1 MVVCPL
7 HHTMISFII
16 HRVLLSIAAQD
27 MITRT
32 QTVWPRYGT
41 NPGYEQPGVGAH
53 GFQEICTSSLATALE
68 WGMFEYAKGV
78 LDNYLSYFVRSRGRV
93 LYRGL
98 EMSQLGRL
106 LVLTAEYYFYTGDE
120 TMLLRHQDK
129 LRGIAEHLYHRRQMA
144 LEQYPAADD
153 PRHGMPTGNDEADMF
168 IYSVLLDAK
177 TELAFISIA
186 AEMWRGFRD
195 LGDAIASIVAA
206 HSTATSSRTSASVH
220 GSSLNGV
227 RVPVLAEL
235 GQNLTAEAPAIL
247 RDLQHSM
254 LISKIPG
261 TYPRCLPYVAGAGTC
276 DELNATQATSDRA
289 SESWRTYSE
298 LMLRYDSN

>member
-1 MVVCPL
+1 
-7 HHTMISFII
+7 
-16 HRVLLSIAAQD
+16 

-68 WGMFEYAKGV
+68 WGLFEYAENV
-78 LDNYLSYFVRSRGRV
+78 LENYLEYFVRSRGRV

-106 LVLTAEYYFYTGDE
+106 LVLTADYYFYTGDE
-120 TMLLRHQDK
+120 ALILRHQDK
-129 LRGIAEHLYHRRQMA
+129 LRGIADHLHHRRQIA
-144 LEQYPAADD
+144 LAQFPDAND
-153 PRHGMPTGNDEADMF
+153 PRHGMPTGNDEADLF
-168 IYSVLLDAK
+168 INSILLDAK

-195 LGDAIASIVAA
+195 LGDAIGSIVAA
-206 HSTATSSRTSASVH
+206 HSNTTTSSSSASVH
-220 GSSLNGV
+220 SAAHSAAP
-227 RVPVLAEL
+227 VPAELAQL
-235 GQNLTAEAPAIL
+235 GQNLTAEAPMVL
-247 RDLQHSM
+247 RDLQRSM
-254 LISKIPG
+254 LMSTVPG
-261 TYPRCLPYVAGAGTC
+261 PYPRCLPYVAGAGTC

-298 LMLRYDSN
+298 ALLRCD

>member
-1 MVVCPL
+1 
-7 HHTMISFII
+7 
-16 HRVLLSIAAQD
+16 

-41 NPGYEQPGVGAH
+41 SPGYEQPSVGAH

-68 WGMFEYAKGV
+68 WGLFEYAKGV
-78 LDNYLSYFVRSRGRV
+78 LDNYLTYFVRSRGRV

-106 LVLTAEYYFYTGDE
+106 LVLTAEYYFYTGDQ
-120 TMLLRHQDK
+120 TLILRHQDK
-129 LRGIAEHLYHRRQMA
+129 LRGIAEHLHHRRQMA
-144 LEQYPAADD
+144 LEQFPAGDL
-153 PRHGMPTGNDEADMF
+153 RHGMPTGNDEADMF

-177 TELAFISIA
+177 TELAFVSIA

-206 HSTATSSRTSASVH
+206 HGTATSSAS
-220 GSSLNGV
+220 SS
-227 RVPVLAEL
+227 VPAELVQL
-235 GQNLTAEAPAIL
+235 GQNLTEEAPLVL
-247 RDLQHSM
+247 RDLQHSIRM
-254 LISKIPG
+254 STVPG

-276 DELNATQATSDRA
+276 DELNTTQATSDRA

-298 LMLRYDSN
+298 ALLRYNSITTTTITL